1 MSTGRMEAFSDGVL
15 AIIITVMVLELPTP
29 HGTTWEALH
38 EALPVLLCYVLSF
51 VYIGIYWS
59 NHHHMLQATDRVTGL
74 ILWANLHLL
83 FWLSLIPFTTA
94 WMGENDFAPTPAA
107 AYGLVLLAA
116 AVAYYGLQRAIIRD
130 QGPASRLARAVG
142 RDRKGKLSPLLYLA
156 AIGLSFVDRWFA
168 VAIYVAAALLW
179 WIPDRRVERTMAA
192 TTAER
197 AAEG

>member
-15 AIIITVMVLELPTP
+15 AIVITVMVLELPTP
-29 HGTTWEALH
+29 HGTTWAALH
-38 EALPVLLCYVLSF
+38 GALPVLLSYVLSF
-51 VYIGIYWS
+51 VYVGIYWS

-94 WMGENDFAPTPAA
+94 WLGENDFAPTPAA
-107 AYGLVLLAA
+107 AYGIVLLGAA
-116 AVAYYGLQRAIIRD
+116 LAYYALQRAIIRD
-130 QGPASRLARAVG
+130 QGDGSRLARAVG

-168 VAIYVAAALLW
+168 VAIYVAAALVWL
-179 WIPDRRVERTMAA
+179 IPDRRVERIMAA
-192 TTAER
+192 GAVER
-197 AAEG
+197 GVSE

>member
-1 MSTGRMEAFSDGVL
+1 
-15 AIIITVMVLELPTP
+15 
-29 HGTTWEALH
+29 
-38 EALPVLLCYVLSF
+38 
-51 VYIGIYWS
+51 
-59 NHHHMLQATDRVTGL
+59 MLQATDRVTGL

-107 AYGLVLLAA
+107 AYGIVLLGAA
-116 AVAYYGLQRAIIRD
+116 LAYYALQQAIIRD
-130 QGPASRLARAVG
+130 QGEGSRLARAVG

-179 WIPDRRVERTMAA
+179 LIPDRRVERIMAA
-192 TTAER
+192 GPAQ
-197 AAEG
+197 G